1 MSMPISKIAKLIG
14 LPVCGALLLTGCL
27 SDEDF
32 SGQPSLGFRAA
43 PVTAIKVSQREVTIA
58 GPKGYCVDK
67 ASSRDRAAGSFVML
81 GSCATLFGADQPAP
95 ADPAVLTA
103 LVSPP
108 STPPQ
113 RPSPA
118 QLEQYFRSEAGKAAL
133 SHDGQAGTVT
143 LLKIVP
149 LGDALYMNVRDK
161 SPGRPS
167 DLSDRS
173 WRAVFPLAD
182 RLIALSVTEH
192 SDRPISDTDMR
203 TTLGKFVEAVMRA
216 NTSARPKLRPGDE
229 T

>member
-1 MSMPISKIAKLIG
+1 MIG
-14 LPVCGALLLTGCL
+14 LPVVGAMLLTGCL
-27 SDEDF
+27 SNEEF
-32 SGQPSLGFRAA
+32 SGQASFAFRSA

-58 GPKGYCVDK
+58 GPRGYCVDK
-67 ASSRDRAAGSFVML
+67 SSSLDRAAGSFVML

-113 RPSPA
+113 RPTPA
-118 QLEQYFRSEAGKAAL
+118 QLEQYFRSDPGKAAL
-133 SHDGQAGTVT
+133 SHDGNAEAVT

-149 LGDALYMNVRDK
+149 LGDALYMSVRDR
-161 SPGRPS
+161 SAGRPS

-192 SDRPISDTDMR
+192 TDRPISDTEMR
-203 TTLGKFVEAVMRA
+203 ATLGEFVEAVKRA
-216 NTSARPKLRPGDE
+216 NTSKRPKLRPGDE